1 MGGAG
6 LPWLVA
12 VVVVGVLALLAL
24 LVFAPWLRTRQQ
36 RADALAER
44 RYDGDVLAYDV
55 PAGQDPVAVLT
66 ALSEAGL
73 AAEPDTGTA
82 RQRLLIDARTV
93 EAREQ
98 AREAI
103 AEAPLNTQ
111 GDPAPDRPVV
121 FADE

>member
-6 LPWLVA
+6 LPWLVI
-12 VVVVGVLALLAL
+12 VVVVGVLALAGV
-24 LVFAPWLRTRQQ
+24 LVFAPWLRSRQE
-36 RADALAER
+36 RADVLVER
-44 RYDGDVLAYDV
+44 RDTGDVLAYDV
-55 PAGQDPVAVLT
+55 PPGQDPVAVLT

-73 AAEPDTGTA
+73 TAEPDTGTTS
-82 RQRLLIDARTV
+82 QRLLIDAGTV

-103 AEAPLNTQ
+103 ADAPLNTQ
-111 GDPAPDRPVV
+111 GDPATDRAVV

>member
-6 LPWLVA
+6 LPWLVI
-12 VVVVGVLALLAL
+12 VVVVGVLAVAGL
-24 LVFAPWLRTRQQ
+24 LVFAPWVRARQE

-44 RYDGDVLAYDV
+44 RHDRDVVTYEV
-55 PAGQDPVAVLT
+55 PPGQDPVAVLT
-66 ALSEAGL
+66 ALGEAGL
-73 AAEPDTGTA
+73 HAEPEAGSA
-82 RQRLLIDARTV
+82 HQRLLIDAPTV

-111 GDPAPDRPVV
+111 GDPAPDQPVV
-121 FADE
+121 FTDE